1 MSYASRKN
9 ITEVRPTE
17 LVREYYRE
25 KTALFGLI
33 RWDVVQG
40 TETIGTMLL
49 IECEKKPK
57 KVILNGIEY
66 KPVK

>member
-1 MSYASRKN
+1 MSY
-9 ITEVRPTE
+9 ITENIVDVRPTE

-25 KTALFGLI
+25 KTALFGLVS
-33 RWDVVQG
+33 WNVVQR

-49 IECEKKPK
+49 IGCGKTPE

-66 KPVK
+66 KPV